1 MKKERTIEELPI
13 DSTKLCCNFVNTI
26 YSWKTDDN
34 FDFLEDYHHFISWC
48 EKLSVADAEY
58 LNRLRSLA
66 KRTPEEARRAME
78 EIRGTRNLLHAFISA
93 ISKRDQDKIHK
104 LLARINPLL
113 TEVWSMVKLDFD
125 GTGFK
130 PSFKIKPLQLK
141 TPVWIILKSLYDLI
155 SEMDIIRM
163 KECPSCGWVFYDE
176 TKNGKRRWC
185 NPLNCGTQD
194 KMSRYHQRMR
204 DNDKINLGN

>member
-1 MKKERTIEELPI
+1 MKKERTIEGLPI

-26 YSWKTDDN
+26 YSWKTNDN

-58 LNRLRSLA
+58 LNRLQSYA
-66 KRTPEEARRAME
+66 KRTPDEARKVME
-78 EIRGTRNLLHAFISA
+78 EIRGIRNLLHAFISA
-93 ISKRDQDKIHK
+93 ISKQDRHKVQK
-104 LLARINPLL
+104 LLPRVNTLL
-113 TEVWSMVKLDFD
+113 TEAWNILRLDFD
-125 GTGFK
+125 RNGFR
-130 PSFKIKPLQLK
+130 PSFKTKPLQLV
-141 TPVWIILKSLYDLI
+141 TPVRIIVKSLYDLLT
-155 SEMDIIRM
+155 EMDIARL

-176 TKNGKRRWC
+176 TKNGKRKWC

-204 DNDKINLGN
+204 EQK

>member
-1 MKKERTIEELPI
+1 MKKERTIEGLPL
-13 DSTKLCCNFVNTI
+13 DSTKLCCNFVNTL

-34 FDFLEDYHHFISWC
+34 YDFLEDYHHFISWC
-48 EKLSVADAEY
+48 EKLSVADAQY

-66 KRTPEEARRAME
+66 KRTPEEARRVME
-78 EIRGTRNLLHAFISA
+78 EVRGIRDLLHAFISA
-93 ISKRDQDKIHK
+93 SAKQDQQKIQK
-104 LLARINPLL
+104 LLPHINLL
-113 TEVWSMVKLDFD
+113 LAEAWSLVRLDFD
-125 GTGFK
+125 GTRFT
-130 PSFKIKPLQLK
+130 PSFKIKPLELV
-141 TPVWIILKSLYDLI
+141 TPVRIILKSLYDLLT
-155 SEMDIIRM
+155 EMDIARL

-204 DNDKINLGN
+204 EQK